1 MKNEMRLTLRCVLS
15 NVAVARIAVATF
27 AASLGFSVS
36 EIEEVKVAVS
46 EAVSNAVLHAYPD
59 GEGEVT
65 VWARTGEDGPLG
77 TELVVE
83 VEDAGVGIPDIA
95 KAKEP
100 GYSTIPEHMG
110 LGLSFMESFMDSL
123 SLESAPG
130 KGTTIRMVKRP
141 CRQ

>member
-1 MKNEMRLTLRCVLS
+1 MKNEMSLTLLCVPS

-36 EIEEVKVAVS
+36 EIEEIKVAVS
-46 EAVSNAVLHAYPD
+46 EAVSNSVLHAYPH

-65 VWARTGEDGPLG
+65 VRATTEDSEPHGG
-77 TELVVE
+77 ELVVE
-83 VEDAGVGIPDIA
+83 VRDTGAGIPDIA

-123 SLESAPG
+123 LVESAPG
-130 KGTTIRMVKRP
+130 KGTTVRMVKRP

>member
-1 MKNEMRLTLRCVLS
+1 VKNEMRLTLLCVPS

-36 EIEEVKVAVS
+36 EIEEIKVAVS
-46 EAVSNAVLHAYPD
+46 EAVSNSILHAYPR

-65 VWARTGEDGPLG
+65 VLATSGNSGSYQG
-77 TELVVE
+77 ELVVE
-83 VEDAGVGIPDIA
+83 VRDCGVGIPDIA

-110 LGLSFMESFMDSL
+110 LGLSFIESFMDNL

-130 KGTTIRMVKRP
+130 KGTTVRMVKRP